1 MNEAPSPVQFL
12 TAAESADVDQALLT
26 NSEKFLTR
34 LTLSSWKLLQKIA
47 EDKQVAV
54 ENLSHQQIIDWFEQ
68 DSKIKREQGIESAV
82 LKW

>member
-1 MNEAPSPVQFL
+1 MNETPSPVQFL
-12 TAAESADVDQALLT
+12 TEAESADVDKALLS

-47 EDKQVAV
+47 EDKQVTV

-68 DSKIKREQGIESAV
+68 DSKVKREQGLESAV

>member
-1 MNEAPSPVQFL
+1 MDNVNAEQPFL
-12 TAAESADVDQALLT
+12 TPTESADVDKALLS

-47 EDKQVAV
+47 EDHQTAI
-54 ENLSHQQIIDWFEQ
+54 ENLSHQQIIAWFEQ
-68 DSKIKREQGIESAV
+68 DAKIKREQGVESAV

>member
-1 MNEAPSPVQFL
+1 MTETPSPVQFL
-12 TAAESADVDQALLT
+12 TEAESADVDKALLS

-47 EDKQVAV
+47 EDNQVTV
-54 ENLSHQQIIDWFEQ
+54 ENLSHQQIIDWFER
-68 DSKIKREQGIESAV
+68 DGKIRREQGIGSAV

>member
-1 MNEAPSPVQFL
+1 MAQTPSPVQFL
-12 TAAESADVDQALLT
+12 TEAESADVDHALLS

-47 EDKQVAV
+47 EDYQVALAD
-54 ENLSHQQIIDWFEQ
+54 LSHEQIIDWFER
-68 DSKIKREQGIESAV
+68 DSKIRREEGVESAV